1 MEGGIA
7 LDEVALDVARN
18 DDGELQQAMVEYL
31 EKRQAKWKP
40 DLVVPIGSPAALFA
54 VNNRDRLFPEAPIL
68 VVAGNREFLPSS
80 AWEKNVAFVGHVIDM
95 PGYFEDILQVAPATK
110 NIEIV
115 LGGTSLERTLA
126 RSLAKGGQ
134 AAR

>member
-1 MEGGIA
+1 MTTA
-7 LDEVALDVARN
+7 NCSRRWLN
-18 DDGELQQAMVEYL
+18 YL

-54 VNNRDRLFPEAPIL
+54 ANNRDRLFPEAPIL

-115 LGGTSLERTLA
+115 LGAHLTRTYLA